1 MLSEDIFF
9 VFGGSWSLGV
19 KGSQSLGVDLDVMV
33 IWCKGAGGHSTLL
46 ESEGKRWIC
55 FTMCRGR

>member
-1 MLSEDIFF
+1 MLSEDIVF

-33 IWCKGAGGHSTLL
+33 IWCKGVGGHR
-46 ESEGKRWIC
+46 E
-55 FTMCRGR
+55 